1 MKAETYDIVIDTPPG
16 RLGIR
21 LHDRQVTAID
31 YVSGRT
37 RLRPASSPFARQVV
51 RVLQAWFKNPDAT
64 IDIPVSCPGT
74 AFQQRVWAA
83 LQKIPQGQVRTYG
96 ELASQLGSGARAVG
110 NACRHN
116 PVSIV
121 VPCHRVVSA
130 AGIGG
135 YGGHT
140 GGAVLDRKLWLL
152 RHEGVLSPALKS
164 A

>member
-1 MKAETYDIVIDTPPG
+1 MKIATYDIIMDTPPG

-21 LHDRQVTAID
+21 LHGRQVTAID

-37 RLRPASSPFARQVV
+37 RLRPANSPFARQVV
-51 RVLQAWFKNPDAT
+51 RVLQAWFNNPDTAL
-64 IDIPVSCPGT
+64 DIPVSCSGT

-83 LQKIPQGQVRTYG
+83 LQQIPQGQVRTYG

-110 NACRHN
+110 NACRSN
-116 PVSIV
+116 PVSIL

-140 GGAVLDRKLWLL
+140 GGPVLDRKLWLL
-152 RHEGVLSPALKS
+152 RHEGTLPPALKS